1 MTSQIFEIFDVINA
15 LYTTV
20 LIKRFYI
27 KLFLN
32 GFILMKTSRKYFDE
46 ILIFIKFVIF
56 IALLHYTLLFFLQ
69 EPVAEAECSDFYL
82 MFQAQ

>member
-1 MTSQIFEIFDVINA
+1 
-15 LYTTV
+15 
-20 LIKRFYI
+20 
-27 KLFLN
+27 
-32 GFILMKTSRKYFDE
+32 MKTSRKYFDE
-46 ILIFIKFVIF
+46 KLIFIKFVIF

>member
-1 MTSQIFEIFDVINA
+1 
-15 LYTTV
+15 
-20 LIKRFYI
+20 
-27 KLFLN
+27 
-32 GFILMKTSRKYFDE
+32 MKTSRKYFDE

-56 IALLHYTLLFFLQ
+56 IALLHYTLFFLQ

>member
-1 MTSQIFEIFDVINA
+1 MLCIFIYDRLNK
-15 LYTTV
+15 T
-20 LIKRFYI
+20 IKRFYI

-69 EPVAEAECSDFYL
+69 ETVAEAECSDFYL
-82 MFQAQ
+82 MFQVQ

>member
-1 MTSQIFEIFDVINA
+1 MTVFNKTF
-15 LYTTV
+15 LYKIV
-20 LIKRFYI
+20 
-27 KLFLN
+27 LN

-46 ILIFIKFVIF
+46 ILFFIKFVIF